1 LREAKVE
8 LGPERGAESAPV
20 ISRADVALPT
30 AALSVLGTLENP
42 KPRYKLECYPVVF
55 VLGAA
60 WISGWKKTQV
70 HNATVIR

>member
-1 LREAKVE
+1 M
-8 LGPERGAESAPV
+8 
-20 ISRADVALPT
+20 ISRDDVALPT

-60 WISGWKKTQV
+60 WISGWKKAGRLTK
-70 HNATVIR
+70 HEIART